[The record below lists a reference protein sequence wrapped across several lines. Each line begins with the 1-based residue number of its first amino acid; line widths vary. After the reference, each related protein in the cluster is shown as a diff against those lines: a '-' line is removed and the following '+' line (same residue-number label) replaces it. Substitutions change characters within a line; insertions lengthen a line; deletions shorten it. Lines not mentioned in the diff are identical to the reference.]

1 VVRAK
6 LADTMK
12 TPTILSA
19 SGTPFDFCA
28 PLPHEP
34 LGLSL
39 AAHVPSE
46 SFEGATAHRFEISSR
61 GDRVP
66 GRLVLPTPDSGPC
79 PVILA
84 FGASDGCLSADFDF
98 LAGLLGD
105 DFAVATLDLP
115 LYGERRSAKF
125 SERLVSTISRAGSAN
140 ELDPNA
146 IALLTE
152 FMRQAVHDV
161 TRTVEALSTLSSID
175 ESRIAILGLGDG
187 ASVATIAASIDSRV
201 NATVS
206 AFAPLID
213 IDELDARTF
222 ANAIAPRPIL
232 AIESPNGTSIFDVC
246 TERKVRH
253 NATGAGAA
261 LDNESAKVALDFL
274 RQHVPRS

>member
-6 LADTMK
+6 LASTMT
-12 TPTILSA
+12 TPTIRSA
-19 SGTPFDFCA
+19 SGMPFDFSA
-28 PLPHEP
+28 ALPDEP

-39 AAHVPSE
+39 AARAPSL
-46 SFEGATAHRFEISSR
+46 SFEGATAHRFEVSSR

-66 GRLVLPTPDSGPC
+66 GRLVLPDPRSGPC

-84 FGASDGCLSADFDF
+84 FGAADGCLSSDFDF
-98 LAGLLGD
+98 LAGLIGD
-105 DFAVATLDLP
+105 DFAVATIDLP

-125 SERLVSTISRAGSAN
+125 SERLISAISRAESAS

-152 FMRQAVHDV
+152 FMRQAVRDV
-161 TRTVEALSTLSSID
+161 TRTVEALSTLSAVD

-187 ASVATIAASIDSRV
+187 ASVATIAASIDSHV
-201 NATVS
+201 NAAVL
-206 AFAPLID
+206 AFAQPMD

-232 AIESPNGTSIFDVC
+232 AIEAANGPSIFDAC
-246 TERKVRH
+246 AEPKVRH
-253 NATGAGAA
+253 NATGAGPA
-261 LDNESAKVALDFL
+261 LDGESEKVALDFF
-274 RQHVPRS
+274 RQHVARS

>member
-1 VVRAK
+1 MVRAK

-12 TPTILSA
+12 TPTIRSA

-28 PLPHEP
+28 LPPHEP

-39 AAHVPSE
+39 AAHVPSAP
-46 SFEGATAHRFEISSR
+46 FKGATAHRFEISSR

-79 PVILA
+79 SVILA

-105 DFAVATLDLP
+105 SFAVATIDLP

-125 SERLVSTISRAGSAN
+125 SERLVSAISRAGSAS

-152 FMRQAVHDV
+152 FMRQAVRDV

-175 ESRIAILGLGDG
+175 ESRIAILGLGDC

-206 AFAPLID
+206 AFAQLID

-232 AIESPNGTSIFDVC
+232 AIEPENATSIFEAC
-246 TERKVRH
+246 TERRVRH
-253 NATGAGAA
+253 KATSAGPA
-261 LDNESAKVALDFL
+261 LDIESAKVALDFF
-274 RQHVPRS
+274 RQHVPQN